1 MVIPDKK
8 ILFTIPNVLSF
19 YRLIS
24 FPVVLYFILGNNER
38 IFVIL
43 LIINLVTDFLDGFIA
58 RRFNMQTDF
67 GAKLDS
73 LADDATYLLAFI
85 GLFVFKIAE
94 FEPYKISASLFLV
107 SYLASIIVSLLKF
120 RKMPSLHLYSSKLG
134 AVLQGA
140 FFFVL
145 FIFGFFTLFYYIV
158 VISGIASFSEQVIIL
173 LLSPEMRSDSKGLY
187 WVLKNK

>member
-1 MVIPDKK
+1 MIKLPKENLYTV
-8 ILFTIPNVLSF
+8 PNILSF

-24 FPVVLYFILGNNER
+24 FPVVLYFIIDNNER
-38 IFVIL
+38 VFVIL
-43 LIINLVTDFLDGFIA
+43 LIINLISDFLDGFIA
-58 RRFNMQTDF
+58 RKFNMQTDF

-85 GLFVFKIAE
+85 GLFVFKLDE
-94 FEPYKISASLFLV
+94 FVPYKVSALLFLV
-107 SYLASIIVSLLKF
+107 SYLASILVSLLKF

>member
-1 MVIPDKK
+1 MIKLPKENLYTV
-8 ILFTIPNVLSF
+8 PNILSF

-24 FPVVLYFILGNNER
+24 FPVVLYFILANNES

-43 LIINLVTDFLDGFIA
+43 LIINLITDFLDGFIA

-94 FEPYKISASLFLV
+94 FEPYKISASLFLL
-107 SYLASIIVSLLKF
+107 SYVTSLLVSLIKF
-120 RKMPSLHLYSSKLG
+120 GRMPSLHLYSSKVG
-134 AVLQGA
+134 AVLQGS

-145 FIFGFFTLFYYIV
+145 FIFGFYTWFYYIV
-158 VISGIASFSEQVIIL
+158 VILGIASFSEQIIIL
-173 LLSPEMRSDSKGLY
+173 VFRPEMKSDTKGLY

>member
-1 MVIPDKK
+1 MIKLPKENLYTV
-8 ILFTIPNVLSF
+8 PNILSF
-19 YRLIS
+19 YRLNS
-24 FPVVLYFILGNNER
+24 FPVVLYFILANNES

-43 LIINLVTDFLDGFIA
+43 LIINLITDFLDGFIA
-58 RRFNMQTDF
+58 RIFNMQTDF

-94 FEPYKISASLFLV
+94 FEPYKISASLFLL
-107 SYLASIIVSLLKF
+107 SYLTSLLVSLIKF
-120 RKMPSLHLYSSKLG
+120 GRMPSLHLYSSKVG
-134 AVLQGA
+134 AVLQGS

-145 FIFGFFTLFYYIV
+145 FIFGFYTWFYYIV
-158 VISGIASFSEQVIIL
+158 VILGIASFSEQIIIL
-173 LLSPEMRSDSKGLY
+173 VFRPEMKSDTKGLY

>member
-1 MVIPDKK
+1 MIKLPKENLYTVPN
-8 ILFTIPNVLSF
+8 ILSL

-24 FPVVLYFILGNNER
+24 FPVVLYFIIDNNER
-38 IFVIL
+38 VFVIL
-43 LIINLVTDFLDGFIA
+43 LIINLITDFLDGLIA
-58 RRFNMQTDF
+58 RKFKMQTDF

-73 LADDATYLLAFI
+73 LADDATYVLAFI
-85 GLFVFKIAE
+85 GLFVFKLDE
-94 FEPYKISASLFLV
+94 FVPYKVSALLFLV
-107 SYLASIIVSLLKF
+107 SYLASILVSLLKF

-173 LLSPEMRSDSKGLY
+173 LLSTEMRSDSKGLY

>member
-1 MVIPDKK
+1 MIKLPKENLYTV
-8 ILFTIPNVLSF
+8 PNILSF

-24 FPVVLYFILGNNER
+24 FPVVLYFILAGNER
-38 IFVIL
+38 MFVIL
-43 LIINLVTDFLDGFIA
+43 LVISLITDFLDGFIA
-58 RRFNMQTDF
+58 RKFNMQTDF

-85 GLFVFKIAE
+85 GLFAFKLNE
-94 FEPYKISASLFLV
+94 FVPYKISASLFLI

-120 RKMPSLHLYSSKLG
+120 RKMPRLHLYSAKVG
-134 AVLQGA
+134 AVLQGS

-145 FIFGFFTLFYYIV
+145 FIFGFFPLFYYIV

-173 LLSPEMRSDSKGLY
+173 LLIPEIRSDSKGLY